1 MPWENDRPCGRC
13 LLFGFPK
20 PGDTGG
26 GVPALAF
33 AGAGAGEREVGA
45 MAVLGDDG
53 READDG
59 SNIFA
64 MRFVSR
70 RKEDGRLL
78 VVGEG
83 VGGDSSPVGE
93 EMKRA

>member
-1 MPWENDRPCGRC
+1 M
-13 LLFGFPK
+13 
-20 PGDTGG
+20 
-26 GVPALAF
+26 VI
-33 AGAGAGEREVGA
+33 
-45 MAVLGDDG
+45 VLGDDG
-53 READDG
+53 RDADDG

-83 VGGDSSPVGE
+83 VGGAGSPVGE
-93 EMKRA
+93 GMKRA